1 MMVTERRQAAS
12 PARARAKLRQLL
24 KGVQKLHAHDVVVG
38 AISPAT
44 VLWWADPEHEQD
56 GPIEIVSDRLGDA
69 LAVCADG
76 RWALVTHKCTDHSV
90 LMSQDCHPA
99 DTSPPALHYSESQQQ
114 ALLYR
119 APEQLLHG
127 GAGGQG
133 ADMWAVGCLFGAELR
148 GGLPLFGGATS
159 VLELLRLH
167 CDCLGFSFE
176 GDDFT
181 VRSHFD
187 SKGDEARG
195 ERPSLWTL
203 LEGSHVC
210 VHAYDLLSRMLA
222 PSACARISAEDAL
235 LHPFFSEQCAAGCLV
250 SAARVPELAPAA
262 PAIADMHK
270 VVVHLSMLGAFESE
284 HSTGCSCS
292 GGEMSEEGS
301 EERSEERSRA
311 STMPPSPSSSTSTE
325 SISHDALAGLWALVR
340 ERRAKRVNQD
350 EVPCRGPLPD
360 SPNAKRPRCAEWAS
374 GEPNGPC
381 CGSVGVRLV

>member
-1 MMVTERRQAAS
+1 MQKMVKERRQAAS
-12 PARARAKLRQLL
+12 LARARAKLQLLL
-24 KGVQKLHAHDVVVG
+24 KGVQKLHARDVVVG
-38 AISPAT
+38 AISPST
-44 VLWWADPEHEQD
+44 VRWWADPKEHED
-56 GPIEIVSDRLGDA
+56 GPMEIVSARWGGV

-76 RWALVTHKCTDHSV
+76 RWSLVTHGCAAHNV
-90 LMSQDCHPA
+90 LVSQDCEPA
-99 DTSPPALHYSESQQQ
+99 DTSPPKESQQQ
-114 ALLYR
+114 DLLYR

-127 GAGGQG
+127 GSGGQG

-148 GGLPLFGGATS
+148 GGLPLFGAATS

-167 CDCLGFSFE
+167 CDCVGFSFE

-187 SKGDEARG
+187 SKDDEARG

-210 VHAYDLLSRMLA
+210 LHAFDLLSRLLA
-222 PSACARISAEDAL
+222 PSACARISADDAL

-250 SAARVPELAPAA
+250 SAARVAPAV

-270 VVVHLSMLGAFESE
+270 VVVHLSMLGAFESQR
-284 HSTGCSCS
+284 STGCSCS
-292 GGEMSEEGS
+292 GGEMSEE
-301 EERSEERSRA
+301 RSGERSRA

-340 ERRAKRVNQD
+340 ERRAKRVDQD

-374 GEPNGPC
+374 GEPNGPW

>member
-1 MMVTERRQAAS
+1 
-12 PARARAKLRQLL
+12 
-24 KGVQKLHAHDVVVG
+24 
-38 AISPAT
+38 
-44 VLWWADPEHEQD
+44 
-56 GPIEIVSDRLGDA
+56 
-69 LAVCADG
+69 
-76 RWALVTHKCTDHSV
+76 
-90 LMSQDCHPA
+90 
-99 DTSPPALHYSESQQQ
+99 
-114 ALLYR
+114 
-119 APEQLLHG
+119 
-127 GAGGQG
+127 
-133 ADMWAVGCLFGAELR
+133 
-148 GGLPLFGGATS
+148 

-167 CDCLGFSFE
+167 CDCVGFSFE
-176 GDDFT
+176 DDDFT

-187 SKGDEARG
+187 SKDDEARG

-210 VHAYDLLSRMLA
+210 VHAYDLLSRLLA

-250 SAARVPELAPAA
+250 SAACVPELAPAA

-301 EERSEERSRA
+301 EERSCT

-340 ERRAKRVNQD
+340 ERRAKRVDQD

-374 GEPNGPC
+374 GEPNGPW

>member
-1 MMVTERRQAAS
+1 MQKMVKERRQAAS
-12 PARARAKLRQLL
+12 LARARAKLQLLL
-24 KGVQKLHAHDVVVG
+24 KGVQKLHTRDVVVG
-38 AISPAT
+38 AISPST
-44 VLWWADPEHEQD
+44 VRWWADPKEHED
-56 GPIEIVSDRLGDA
+56 GPMEIVSARWGGV

-76 RWALVTHKCTDHSV
+76 RWSLVTHGCAAHNV
-90 LMSQDCHPA
+90 LVSQDCEPA
-99 DTSPPALHYSESQQQ
+99 DTSPPKESQQQ
-114 ALLYR
+114 DLLYR

-127 GAGGQG
+127 GSGGQG

-148 GGLPLFGGATS
+148 GGLPLFGAATS

-167 CDCLGFSFE
+167 CDCVGFSFE

-187 SKGDEARG
+187 SKDDEARG

-210 VHAYDLLSRMLA
+210 LHAFDLLSRLLA
-222 PSACARISAEDAL
+222 PSACARISADDAL

-250 SAARVPELAPAA
+250 SAARVAPAV

-270 VVVHLSMLGAFESE
+270 VVVHLSMLGAFESQR
-284 HSTGCSCS
+284 STGCSCS
-292 GGEMSEEGS
+292 GGEMSEE
-301 EERSEERSRA
+301 RSGERSRA

-340 ERRAKRVNQD
+340 ERRAKRVDQD

-360 SPNAKRPRCAEWAS
+360 SPNAKRPRCAERAS
-374 GEPNGPC
+374 GEPNGPW